1 MGMRA
6 GSDVSSNGHNGNGK
20 TASKRRDGA
29 GNGGI
34 VPPVAH
40 RFKPGNPG
48 GPGRPLS
55 LTRIIRE
62 RLAKPDKQHGTRA
75 DALIALAERRARKGD
90 FRFFKEIID
99 RNDGKVPDR
108 LANADGSNIELRP
121 IRLDGD
127 REL

>member
-1 MGMRA
+1 
-6 GSDVSSNGHNGNGK
+6 
-20 TASKRRDGA
+20 
-29 GNGGI
+29 
-34 VPPVAH
+34 VAH
-40 RFKPGNPG
+40 RFKNGNPG

-55 LTRIIRE
+55 LTTIIRE
-62 RLAKPDKQHGTRA
+62 VLARPDKRHGTRA
-75 DALIALAERRARKGD
+75 EALIALAERRARKGD

-121 IRLDGD
+121 LRLDGD

>member
-1 MGMRA
+1 MN
-6 GSDVSSNGHNGNGK
+6 SNGHNGNGQNNGK
-20 TASKRRDGA
+20 KREVGYRK
-29 GNGGI
+29 
-34 VPPVAH
+34 PPVEH

-48 GPGRPLS
+48 GPGRPSVS
-55 LTRIIRE
+55 LTNIIRE
-62 RLAKPDKQHGTRA
+62 VLAKPDKKHGSRA
-75 DALIALAERRARKGD
+75 DALIAIAERRARRGD

-121 IRLDGD
+121 IKLDGD